1 MAAYITP
8 ASAASAAPMM
18 KVAEI
23 TVSGFTPISP
33 ATRGFSAVARIARPS
48 LVRLTS
54 HISPASDAAVL
65 ARIRICTVLM
75 TAPPMWKGSLGSRI
89 G

>member
-1 MAAYITP
+1 
-8 ASAASAAPMM
+8 MM

-23 TVSGFTPISP
+23 TWSGRTPISA

-48 LVRLTS
+48 LVRLTRY
-54 HISPASDAAVL
+54 IRAASVIAVTT
-65 ARIRICTVLM
+65 RIRIWVRLI
-75 TAPPMWKGSLGSRI
+75 TAPPMKKGSDGSKI

>member
-1 MAAYITP
+1 MMP
-8 ASAASAAPMM
+8 ATAASVAPMT

-23 TVSGFTPISP
+23 TMSGLTPISA

-48 LVRLTS
+48 LVLFTRNINAARMTTVRPRIKICVTVITGPPRL
-54 HISPASDAAVL
+54 
-65 ARIRICTVLM
+65 M
-75 TAPPMWKGSLGSRI
+75 GSGGSSA